1 MPITHRHIEVF
12 RAVMTTRGVTSAAAL
27 LCTSQPTVSRELAEF
42 ERQLGFPLFDRVR
55 GRLRPTARAL
65 VLLEEVQR
73 SYLGLDH
80 ILTRAA
86 QLGAGD
92 QGQLSVVCMP
102 SFAHSPLPAV
112 CRRFQAEHPD
122 VGITL
127 TPEDS
132 PMLEERLAEQ
142 RHDLGLTEH
151 NRPPAGTRLEPVL
164 AADEV
169 CVLPAGHP
177 LLAKAVLAPADF
189 AGQRFVSLAASDP
202 YRIQLDEVFRYHG
215 VARVQALETQ
225 SAVAVCAMVREG
237 LGLAIVNPLTAL
249 AFAGEGVE
257 LRRFAVSIP
266 FRVSVV
272 RPEFRPTTP
281 LADRFVAAL
290 VAEAAEIERRL
301 GERLGDGR
309 QAP

>member
-1 MPITHRHIEVF
+1 MPVTHRHIEVF
-12 RAVMTTRGVTSAAAL
+12 RAVMTTLGVTSAAAL

-42 ERQLGFPLFDRVR
+42 EHLLGFPLFDRVR
-55 GRLRPTARAL
+55 GRLRPTAQAL
-65 VLLEEVQR
+65 VLFEEVQR

-86 QLGAGD
+86 QLSAGD

-122 VGITL
+122 VKLVI

-142 RHDLGLTEH
+142 HHDLGLTEH
-151 NRPPAGTRLEPVL
+151 SHPPAGTRLEPVL
-164 AADEV
+164 TADEV

-177 LLAKAVLAPADF
+177 LLAKPALAPADF
-189 AGQRFVSLAASDP
+189 AGQRFVSLSAADP
-202 YRIQLDEVFRYHG
+202 YRIQFDEIFRYHG
-215 VARVQALETQ
+215 VARIVALETQ
-225 SAVAVCAMVREG
+225 SAVAVCQMVREG
-237 LGLAIVNPLTAL
+237 LGLAVVNPLTAL
-249 AFAGEGVE
+249 AFSGQGVE
-257 LRRFAVSIP
+257 LRRFTVSIP

-272 RPEFRPTTP
+272 RPEYRPTTP
-281 LADRFVAAL
+281 LADRFLAAL
-290 VAEAAEIERRL
+290 REEAQALQARL
-301 GERLGDGR
+301 
-309 QAP
+309 QALL